1 MTVRTREQTTPVAPA
16 AGGRR
21 RPRVPWL
28 AVGLVLLVVS
38 LLLAVVIGPASVTGP
53 APITVGEVVGS
64 GWHHLTSWAARLGL
78 PVTPADNPLS
88 LVRDGIIWQGR
99 APRALTAV
107 LVGAGL
113 ALCGVVLQGATRN
126 PLADPYLLG
135 ISSGASLGAVAV
147 LVLGLAVP
155 LPVAAFAGALLALLA
170 TLALAGA
177 GGRLTATR
185 AVLAGVAVGQACGAL
200 VSFIIFST
208 ARGDSY
214 RDILGWLLGTFGAAR
229 WSSVAIAGVALL
241 LLGGVL
247 LGFART
253 LDAFAFGDTAA
264 TALGVPV
271 ARTRWLL
278 LGLSALLT
286 GALVSV
292 SGAIGFVGLT
302 VPHVVR
308 MLLGPERAGNAAV
321 ARTSAAVGGLFLL
334 WADTVAR
341 TVFAPMDVPVGVL
354 TALLGAPVF
363 ALLLVRSRRRGQA

>member
-1 MTVRTREQTTPVAPA
+1 MTTRVQTPTTAPA
-16 AGGRR
+16 VV
-21 RPRVPWL
+21 RPRARAVPWL
-28 AVGLVLLVVS
+28 GIGSALLVAS
-38 LLLAVVIGPASVTGP
+38 LLLAVVIGPASVSGP
-53 APITVGEVVGS
+53 APIGVGDVLAS
-64 GWHHLTSWAARLGL
+64 GWHHVTAWLADRGL
-78 PVTPADNPLS
+78 PVAVAENPLS
-88 LVRDGIIWQGR
+88 TVRDGIIWQGR

-135 ISSGASLGAVAV
+135 ISSGASHGAGAV
-147 LVLGLAVP
+147 LVLRLAVP
-155 LPVAAFAGALLALLA
+155 QPVAAFVGAMLALLA
-170 TLALAGA
+170 TLALAGV

-185 AVLAGVAVGQACGAL
+185 AVLAGVAVGQGCGAV
-200 VSFIIFST
+200 VSFVIFST
-208 ARGDSY
+208 TRGDSY
-214 RDILGWLLGTFGAAR
+214 RDILGWLMGTFGAAR
-229 WSSVAIAGVALL
+229 WDSVAIAGIALVL
-241 LLGGVL
+241 FGGVL
-247 LGFART
+247 LGFGRS

-264 TALGVPV
+264 TALGVHV
-271 ARTRWLL
+271 ARIRWLL

-308 MLLGPERAGNAAV
+308 MLLGPARAGNAAV
-321 ARTSAAVGGLFLL
+321 ARTSAAVGGIFLL

-341 TVFAPMDVPVGVL
+341 TVFAPIDVPVGVL

-363 ALLLVRSRRRGQA
+363 AILLIRGRRRGEA